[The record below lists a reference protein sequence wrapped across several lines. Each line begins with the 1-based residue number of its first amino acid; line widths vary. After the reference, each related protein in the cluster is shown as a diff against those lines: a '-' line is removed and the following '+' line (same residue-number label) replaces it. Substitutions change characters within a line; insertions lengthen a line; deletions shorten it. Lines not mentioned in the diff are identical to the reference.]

1 MLIPTGES
9 MVIATPTFSPDSDG
23 LVEPPWIAVL
33 VASARMGNELAF
45 SRLYSQF
52 APRVYRFCS
61 FRVAEEADAED
72 LTQQTFMKA
81 MEALPRYQDRGLPFA
96 AWLFRIARNVVID
109 FERGRRTDLDLE
121 DVMNRGADLVADT
134 EVSGADDRDA
144 LIRAIRELTRG
155 QRDVL
160 AYRFFADLSARETG
174 LLMGR
179 NEATVRA
186 LQARAIGALRRRLET
201 ELAEPALSAPPQ
213 IDRRRPEKQ
222 RGVVYVLHTAGQ
234 RP

>member
-1 MLIPTGES
+1 
-9 MVIATPTFSPDSDG
+9 
-23 LVEPPWIAVL
+23 
-33 VASARMGNELAF
+33 MGNEHAF
-45 SRLYSQF
+45 SSLYRQF
-52 APRVYRFCS
+52 APRVYSFCS

-109 FERGRRTDLDLE
+109 FERGRRTDLDLD
-121 DVMNRGADLVADT
+121 DVMNQGADLVADT
-134 EVSGADDRDA
+134 DASGADDRDA
-144 LIRAIRELTRG
+144 LIGAIRELTRA

-179 NEATVRA
+179 NEASVRT
-186 LQARAIGALRRRLET
+186 LQARAIGALRRRLAT
-201 ELAEPALSAPPQ
+201 ELAEPALSAEPQ
-213 IDRRRPEKQ
+213 MDRRRPAKQ
-222 RGVVYVLHTAGQ
+222 QGAVYVLNAAGQ
-234 RP
+234 RA